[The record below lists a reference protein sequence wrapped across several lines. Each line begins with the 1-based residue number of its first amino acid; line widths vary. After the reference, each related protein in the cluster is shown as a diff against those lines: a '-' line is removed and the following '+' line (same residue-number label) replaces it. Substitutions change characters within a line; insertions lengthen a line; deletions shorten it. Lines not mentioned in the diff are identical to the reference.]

1 MDLLPKA
8 SSEFASEKYWNE
20 FFNKRGKETF
30 EWYGEL
36 WQHATAVFKY
46 LKDPNDQILIIG
58 CGNSTL
64 STDLY
69 DCTSC
74 KNITSIDISE
84 VVIRQMNDKCGSLRP
99 QMRFLQMDAAQMDFK
114 DEEFTVILD
123 KGLVDALTPDKDCP
137 AKLYAVLKEVS
148 RVLRV
153 GGRFLCI
160 SLLQNHV
167 LQALLKWFSSD
178 PAWTWVIRFHRSE
191 DAEPQDSS
199 RLVLPIFVVVF
210 IKLKRLLGLE
220 TVTEMAFDPQSKP
233 KRVPAST
240 LCEEVASLQQYAFLR
255 LDISR
260 RKLQKGEDVSLNL
273 FVSWSDVPRY
283 RLFVCDLQVPSQ
295 TQLRFAIFIVPQGRE
310 SEWMFSTPEGREQ
323 LTEECQAE
331 RVIVVHLCRE
341 QNYLCLD
348 QVKKEL
354 SSKVMELAPASYVP
368 GQMVPFMTTGEDVG
382 NRQIRHRG
390 CSVISGHYVVE
401 DVTLPKGIVVRRLI
415 FLDKPHVIQTEARIK
430 SVKQKGQKG
439 KVWEVVKDDLRS
451 EYYKYMVAG
460 LAFIMPKGTEEPA
473 NALIVGLGGGTL
485 PLFLVTK
492 FPKLELTIVEL
503 DPEVLYVARKW
514 YFQQQ
519 DYPMEIFVED
529 GLSAFERFAKEGRRF
544 DIVFLDVDS
553 KDLSEGLTCPPAA
566 FLTEKT
572 LKQLAAIS
580 NGPVVMN
587 FVCRNV
593 ALKKETYERLKSAF
607 RVVYFRTI
615 VDHVNEVL
623 YLSNAECDTTVNSL
637 LENVEQLR
645 TTMDSTSCVN
655 IAELMDGLTLV

>member
-160 SLLQNHV
+160 SLLQSHV

-295 TQLRFAIFIVPQGRE
+295 TQLRFAIFIVPQGSSVRSHRKAILCCRMSLVSPQWPPPRSFSKNKSGHILNSDLRYMIFHSYTYWCNRE
-310 SEWMFSTPEGREQ
+310 PERSVEDMSKFVADMLGVGESTVFKRVIFRSV
-323 LTEECQAE
+323 E
-331 RVIVVHLCRE
+331 RVGNGSDSPFRRMKRVVQL
-341 QNYLCLD
+341 
-348 QVKKEL
+348 
-354 SSKVMELAPASYVP
+354 ELARKSFVAIPSLRETVHA
-368 GQMVPFMTTGEDVG
+368 
-382 NRQIRHRG
+382 
-390 CSVISGHYVVE
+390 C
-401 DVTLPKGIVVRRLI
+401 VR
-415 FLDKPHVIQTEARIK
+415 
-430 SVKQKGQKG
+430 
-439 KVWEVVKDDLRS
+439 
-451 EYYKYMVAG
+451 
-460 LAFIMPKGTEEPA
+460 IM
-473 NALIVGLGGGTL
+473 
-485 PLFLVTK
+485 
-492 FPKLELTIVEL
+492 
-503 DPEVLYVARKW
+503 
-514 YFQQQ
+514 
-519 DYPMEIFVED
+519 
-529 GLSAFERFAKEGRRF
+529 
-544 DIVFLDVDS
+544 
-553 KDLSEGLTCPPAA
+553 
-566 FLTEKT
+566 
-572 LKQLAAIS
+572 S
-580 NGPVVMN
+580 N
-587 FVCRNV
+587 
-593 ALKKETYERLKSAF
+593 
-607 RVVYFRTI
+607 
-615 VDHVNEVL
+615 
-623 YLSNAECDTTVNSL
+623 DT
-637 LENVEQLR
+637 
-645 TTMDSTSCVN
+645 
-655 IAELMDGLTLV
+655 A